1 MRVVEWQEQVTES
14 GIQLSGV
21 TTTPKQGEL
30 IGTQAI
36 PMSDAAGRMGI
47 AVILVVRR
55 FEDNRVVGL
64 DSSQC
69 RIVPPV
75 EPLKKSPLM
84 EPPM

>member
-1 MRVVEWQEQVTES
+1 MRIVEWQEQVTES

-21 TTTPKQGEL
+21 TTAPKQGEL

-69 RIVPPV
+69 RIVPPAV
-75 EPLKKSPLM
+75 EPLKKS
-84 EPPM
+84 ED